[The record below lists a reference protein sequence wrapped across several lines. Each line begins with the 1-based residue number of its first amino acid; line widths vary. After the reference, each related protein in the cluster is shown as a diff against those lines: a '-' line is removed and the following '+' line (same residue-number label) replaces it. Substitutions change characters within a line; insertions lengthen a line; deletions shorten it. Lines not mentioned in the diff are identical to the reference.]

1 MFSNERVLHY
11 FQDALSKTIPIWAA
25 VINQALVSIHK
36 LPQQQG
42 GGVHLPPWVPKSEIN
57 EINKRMGTWVENF
70 LALGLDLSKL
80 EGLLRH
86 PLQCVWISQ
95 DDDEWMNHSLNDGSN
110 SYAHITP
117 IILINASLPNFR
129 QRRRLVLPR
138 MHVDVMY
145 EYIPGAGDDEE
156 TWAKGLTPSIMW
168 AHLDEI
174 LQHGP
179 HNANSIA
186 ARIKRE
192 HSLLM
197 GQGGCDLCIARSSC
211 SPIQEVNQPA
221 NAWKLKWIGDP
232 VSLGI
237 VKTYQTSLRD
247 AGNETKNE
255 SISLASDDKTLHA
268 VVVWLLQEENSS
280 TSSLMSQCVDSEA
293 THFELKTSPQ
303 THIGKDKKFPEQLR
317 GCVEFVSKAL
327 VTGANVLV
335 RTDGRAVSV
344 AGAIVLACMIACY
357 DIEQDCEDDEGEL
370 RRQREGSMRLH
381 WCGPA
386 KQYVDGDA
394 LQFMPATGL
403 TTGGCKLNRK
413 LMKRYLAILSANY
426 PQLIVSKGLLR
437 QVFNIF
443 AVRNEFTL

>member
-1 MFSNERVLHY
+1 MTRCVFSIERVYAGLHD

-36 LPQQQG
+36 FPQQQG
-42 GGVHLPPWVPKSEIN
+42 GGVHLPAWIPKNEIN
-57 EINKRMGTWVENF
+57 EINKRMGTWVESF
-70 LALGLDLSKL
+70 LALGLDLTKL
-80 EGLLRH
+80 EGLLRR

-95 DDDEWMNHSLNDGSN
+95 DNDEWMNRNSND
-110 SYAHITP
+110 HTTP

-129 QRRRLVLPR
+129 QRRRLVVPR
-138 MHVDVMY
+138 IDVDVMY

-156 TWAKGLTPSIMW
+156 TWAKGLNPSIMW
-168 AHLDEI
+168 AHLEEI

-179 HNANSIA
+179 HNANSIT
-186 ARIKRE
+186 ARIKRQ
-192 HSLLM
+192 HSR
-197 GQGGCDLCIARSSC
+197 GQGDCDLCIARY
-211 SPIQEVNQPA
+211 PMQDVNQPS
-221 NAWKLKWIGDP
+221 NAWKLQWIGDP

-237 VKTYQTSLRD
+237 LKTHQTSLCD
-247 AGNETKNE
+247 AGNEMKNE
-255 SISLASDDKTLHA
+255 SITLSTDDKTLNT
-268 VVVWLLQEENSS
+268 VVVWLLQEESSS
-280 TSSLMSQCVDSEA
+280 TSSLTSQCGDGESH
-293 THFELKTSPQ
+293 HFELNASPQ

-317 GCVEFVSKAL
+317 GCIEFVSTAL

-335 RTDGRAVSV
+335 KTDGRGVSV

-357 DIEQDCEDDEGEL
+357 EIEQDCENDKGEL
-370 RRQREGSMRLH
+370 RSQREGRKRLH

-386 KQYVDGDA
+386 KQYLDGTA
-394 LQFMPATGL
+394 LLFMPATDL

-437 QVFNIF
+437 QVFNVF
-443 AVRNEFTL
+443 AVRNEFT